1 MYLIEIKNSNIDL
14 TFLNKFISYSKPE
27 NEIKIK
33 IKNGKYLYVKEFL
46 NIIVS
51 KIKSIITHIKTK
63 D

>member
-33 IKNGKYLYVKEFL
+33 IKNGKYLYVK
-46 NIIVS
+46 
-51 KIKSIITHIKTK
+51 
-63 D
+63 